1 MVRHIQAAPNHR
13 IKFFYPFTLLYN
25 FAPINS
31 QSYMRYHI
39 QINGYIGSW
48 TKRMVHDLLN
58 DYKDK
63 HVDVAIDSLGG
74 EVSAGL
80 AICQMFKSHGDVTV
94 DFQAGFSASAAT
106 ICAMG
111 AKKIR
116 MNKYCLLLV
125 HKCSSEQFVWSALN
139 EEEIGTLIESLQKQQ
154 ENQQKIDNI
163 IANVYCDRSGKKHED
178 IVKVMSEAKWHT
190 VEECIELGL
199 VDESMDGKPAEITEH
214 TQDFI
219 KYNNLPVLPE
229 IVNSWYDKKAGFLGR
244 LFGKDSTHNNK
255 VFDMIKKWTH
265 INNVLDIEGIEAEE
279 TAKDCTISREQM
291 QKIEDKFAAD
301 SNSIKTKEEEISK
314 VKDEKKELETKVAN
328 LEKEKKDL
336 EDKVKDLEGEPGG
349 DTHTAVDDT
358 KAQDYC
364 SDQVLN
370 ALVDFA

>member
-1 MVRHIQAAPNHR
+1 M
-13 IKFFYPFTLLYN
+13 KY
-25 FAPINS
+25 
-31 QSYMRYHI
+31 
-39 QINGYIGSW
+39 QISITGYIGSW
-48 TKRMVHDLLN
+48 TKLMVRDVLKDN
-58 DYKDK
+58 KDK

-116 MNKYCLLLV
+116 MSKYSLLLV
-125 HKCSSEQFVWSALN
+125 HKCSTEQFMWESLN
-139 EEEIGTLIESLQKQQ
+139 EEQIGSLIEQLQKQQ

-190 VEECIELGL
+190 VDECIELGF
-199 VDESMDGKPAEITEH
+199 VDEAMDGKPADITEQ

-229 IVNSWYDKKAGFLGR
+229 VVNSWYDKKPTIIDR
-244 LFGKDSTHNNK
+244 LFGKDKSQNK
-255 VFDMIKKWTH
+255 IINMIKKWTH
-265 INNVLDIEGIEAEE
+265 INNVLNIEGIEAEDS
-279 TAKDCTISREQM
+279 AKDCTISQEQM
-291 QKIEDKFAAD
+291 QKLEDKIAAD
-301 SNSIKTKEEEISK
+301 SKAVTEKDTELQK
-314 VKDEKKELETKVAN
+314 VKDEKKELETKVKD
-328 LEKEKKDL
+328 LEKERDGLK
-336 EDKVKDLEGEPGG
+336 DKVKDLEGEPGG

-358 KAQDYC
+358 KVEDFC
-364 SDQVLN
+364 SDQVLD
-370 ALVDFA
+370 ALNQFA